1 MNRKDEKDKE
11 KRGSMNDIA
20 APSAPNV
27 ADRIRQAA
35 RMIVTANSA
44 YRAPL
49 RFYERLFVEQESAAQ
64 RCVVE
69 PPAVPVDKRDRDW
82 LSSLEDITAGI
93 ATAVYGPGNGALWG
107 LSAARVHGALPRAL
121 SVGYAFGAA
130 QHRPIELTARTGRI
144 EFRKR
149 DPQRLDLEFLDTELG
164 PGLVTSVAQTILD
177 LSSRDFHNDFDARS
191 EAVRNLMSLVDN
203 DELTELADR
212 VRGRTALARARRLVI
227 DAD

>member
-1 MNRKDEKDKE
+1 MTK
-11 KRGSMNDIA
+11 GVASASVPAAALIA
-20 APSAPNV
+20 PTL
-27 ADRIRQAA
+27 
-35 RMIVTANSA
+35 MITG
-44 YRAPL
+44 R
-49 RFYERLFVEQESAAQ
+49 SAAGVYAQ
-64 RCVVE
+64 PAAELARLTRGGAAIKVARGFYA
-69 PPAVPVDKRDRDW
+69 AVPVDKRDRDW
-82 LSSLEDITAGI
+82 LPSLEDITAGI
-93 ATAVYGPGNGALWG
+93 ATAVYGPGNGAIWG

-121 SVGYAFGAA
+121 SVGYAFGPA

-177 LSSRDFHNDFDARS
+177 LSSRDFHSDFDARS

-212 VRGRTALARARRLVI
+212 VRGRTALARARKSVI